1 MGMLNMLEQYYN
13 FLAERAINWLSN
25 QKEINPADKFFVLL
39 EDKEEAEN
47 FYSALNK
54 LSYSS
59 KTRFSS
65 EKYAY
70 STIGYQKQDTNI
82 LFVAPINT
90 ITQDF
95 LVTVRNRV
103 NENSGDWENTAVFFV
118 VYDAL
123 DSIIGG
129 SYDMSQKDAPFNVN
143 TIRKDI
149 EREINNNSEIKESE
163 KDFLTSYLN
172 DITQSTNSS
181 LRDYEIIFNALS
193 NKTIEKN
200 DYANMGFFPDS
211 SLDSLQKKERLK
223 RIERNKESFNEIEN
237 FHALFEPREKIED
250 YVIGDT
256 LINKLSKGDSWKET
270 DYKEVINGLNKKDEQ
285 KSTKVEFSEDM
296 LTTDDSDEWL
306 RLAGKTATKRKK
318 LFVLLSNHHEETNLS
333 YSVKFDS
340 NVKRA
345 FVVETNTFLLSENGQ
360 VKDSMVYST
369 SGKNL
374 NLNFK
379 ELDPNQS
386 YGGKI
391 TYKHNNVPRLKFEIL
406 FMIVPF
412 KLEGIKQLKPN
423 YSIEV
428 LKSKKEFYFKIS
440 NDVPSYTFG
449 DDIKEVLSI
458 TDINSLDIPE
468 LLNKELT
475 ITDVDM
481 DNNGDSSDI
490 RLKTYYQNY
499 FFPISLSDVIDKPL
513 PASPITIERVR
524 LGAAEELRY
533 EDQKIF
539 TGSQVISVEENYKS
553 ILNMER
559 KIVKEKILY
568 SKILSDDFLKVE
580 LALPEEL
587 EQSYI
592 ELFNY
597 YEANN
602 TLPSLAI
609 NSDDHI
615 RLLKKI
621 EKEVN
626 KHLSNIQ
633 EDYSVDPVLRNILKI
648 GCIVENDDIKLSP
661 LHPLLISYQVELHEQ
676 ISKEHS
682 IPKENILSTLHPGY
696 LAPYLKLSNKQYQSS
711 YTKNAPRWLTF
722 NELEERPISDLG
734 INIISSRIE
743 DYLSQYRY
751 LFNTNS
757 ELALNISAINIVDE
771 ENFFSAVIRFFFNRM
786 TQVKRLEDINPIN
799 IYFDKISPKMGSLF
813 GRLYE
818 LTQLDQLSELTNE
831 KLKNTQFSDY
841 EILELLQEKINIFNL
856 NEVDTV
862 PYFHITFYQFIQLKE
877 VNIYK
882 NDNISKN
889 YSMNGL
895 LSTPQFSKDKGKY
908 LNGFGVGSFVE
919 DNPSNLVK
927 TTARLNS
934 VAAASNTD
942 SDIYSANNT
951 LVNYLKLLEYSDLKS
966 TIDNSSWV
974 TFLNLDVDL
983 SYFFNENN
991 GELLIIHYTDQST
1004 TSQYESITVT
1014 NDVSQYDFLIRE
1026 TLPKVTTDKDYFD
1039 TKEIIKNFNVLNGQW
1054 LLKMISN
1061 SKNQSNY
1068 NYLREKM
1075 SIISAY
1081 KQLLGILQHD
1091 HFIWIPVSLEE
1102 ILRVSGM
1109 VGFSQKEGLF
1119 STRNLGKSGSASDDL
1134 LFMGIDTRDDEL
1146 NIHLLPVEVKVGQ
1159 NKNNVTIK
1167 AIEQV
1172 KNTSDIFD
1180 EYITEK
1186 NEDTFMRDY
1195 YQNFFVSIMITNLK
1209 KIKSSG
1215 LISNHKTIEFDQ
1227 LKDRLILGDYTFSDS
1242 LKSYY
1247 GNGIVFEF
1255 TNGVHY
1261 RETQMI
1267 SEHNVMLIKVPETDA
1282 YDLVSEPI
1290 DLLIDKIQS
1299 NQFDY
1304 SSSVLLKNLLN
1315 NSSPGEDTQTE
1326 STESDNSNEL
1336 DRNNKNDSGT
1346 HVNDTDDTVDD
1357 SGEKYSEETE
1367 DKDSAIKGLHPK
1379 LQDKR
1384 LLIGEHL
1391 NSNNSIYWEYGH
1403 PNLSNRHM
1411 VITGKSGQGKTY
1423 FIQTMLA
1430 ELSSSNIN
1438 SLILDY
1444 TDGFMANQLEE
1455 KFVESFSSK
1464 IDQKIIYS
1472 TKLPIN
1478 PFKLQDL
1485 EINGLSFPETIQ
1497 DMTDRI
1503 VQIIDFVFEL
1513 GIQQRSV
1520 LSESIMEGYKVNG
1533 ESYTFTHLKNDLVY
1547 SEDAARRNLYGR
1559 ISGLLNRDP
1568 FSYTNDFNWD
1578 DVFGNDGSIN
1588 VFQFAGFQSNI
1599 QIVMLEFLL
1608 WDIFQYAK
1616 NGDESKP
1623 LPIILDEIQNLNFN
1637 SSSPVVKILREGRK
1651 YGLSGLF
1658 ATQSLTSIKGNDSES
1673 IYNAAEQVHFL
1684 PPDNQIVP
1692 ISKMISSNKSERLD
1706 IEDQLKRLHKGEAI
1720 VYGPILSE
1728 DGSLTMPMK
1737 HLTKITSFENRNI

>member
-1 MGMLNMLEQYYN
+1 MLNMLEQYYN
-13 FLAERAINWLSN
+13 FLAERAINWLNN

-39 EDKEEAEN
+39 EDREEAEN

-54 LSYSS
+54 LSYNN
-59 KTRFSS
+59 KTHFSS
-65 EKYAY
+65 EKYSY
-70 STIGYQKQDTNI
+70 STIGYQKEDTNV

-103 NENSGDWENTAVFFV
+103 NENSGDWKNTAVFFV

-149 EREINNNSEIKESE
+149 EREISNNSEIKESE
-163 KDFLTSYLN
+163 KDFLTLYLN

-256 LINKLSKGDSWKET
+256 LINKLSKEDSWKET

-285 KSTKVEFSEDM
+285 KSTKIEFSEDM
-296 LTTDDSDEWL
+296 LTSDNSDEWL

-318 LFVLLSNHHEETNLS
+318 LFILLSNHHAETNLN
-333 YSVKFDS
+333 YSIKFDG
-340 NVKRA
+340 NVKKT
-345 FVVETNTFLLSENGQ
+345 FVVDTNTFLYSENGEE
-360 VKDSMVYST
+360 KDSLNYSA

-374 NLNFK
+374 NLDFK
-379 ELDPNQS
+379 DLDPNQS
-386 YGGKI
+386 YGGKV
-391 TYKHNNVPRLKFEIL
+391 TYKHNNVPRLKFEII

-449 DDIKEVLSI
+449 EDIREKLSI
-458 TDINSLDIPE
+458 TEINSLGRPE

-475 ITDVDM
+475 ITNEDM
-481 DNNGDSSDI
+481 DNYGDSSDI

-524 LGAAEELRY
+524 LGATEELRY

-559 KIVKEKILY
+559 KIVKDKMLY
-568 SKILSDDFLKVE
+568 SKILSEDFQKVE

-587 EQSYI
+587 KESYL
-592 ELFNY
+592 ELFDY
-597 YEANN
+597 YEENN

-609 NSDDHI
+609 NSDEHI

-626 KHLSNIQ
+626 EHLSSIQ
-633 EDYSVDPVLRNILKI
+633 EDFSIDPILKNILKA

-661 LHPLLISYQVELHEQ
+661 LHPLLISYQVELNDQ
-676 ISKEHS
+676 ISGEHS

-771 ENFFSAVIRFFFNRM
+771 ENFFSAVIRFIFNRM
-786 TQVKRLEDINPIN
+786 AQVKRLEDINPIN

-818 LTQLDQLSELTNE
+818 LTQLEQLSELTNE

-841 EILELLQEKINIFNL
+841 EILELLQDKINIFNL

-889 YSMNGL
+889 YSLNGL

-908 LNGFGVGSFVE
+908 LNGFGVGSFKE
-919 DNPSNLVK
+919 SNPSNLIK
-927 TTARLNS
+927 TTSGLNS
-934 VAAASNTD
+934 VAAASNSD
-942 SDIYSANNT
+942 SDIYSNNNT

-1026 TLPKVTTDKDYFD
+1026 TLPKVTTNKDYFD

-1091 HFIWIPVSLEE
+1091 HFIWVPVSLEE

-1134 LFMGIDTRDDEL
+1134 LFLGIDTRDDNL
-1146 NIHLLPVEVKVGQ
+1146 NIHILPVEVKVGQ
-1159 NKNNVTIK
+1159 NKNDVTIK

-1172 KNTSDIFD
+1172 KNTSEIFE
-1180 EYITEK
+1180 EYLTER

-1195 YQNFFVSIMITNLK
+1195 YQNFFVSIMITNMK

-1215 LISNHKTIEFDQ
+1215 LLSNHKTIEFDQ

-1267 SEHNVMLIKVPETDA
+1267 SEHDVMLIKVPETDA

-1290 DLLIDKIQS
+1290 DILIDKIQS

-1304 SSSVLLKNLLN
+1304 SSGALLKNVLEDISFKDEIHSKMIESDDSKEPDHKENNNTESGNKDNTEAQDN
-1315 NSSPGEDTQTE
+1315 NSTT
-1326 STESDNSNEL
+1326 T
-1336 DRNNKNDSGT
+1336 K
-1346 HVNDTDDTVDD
+1346 
-1357 SGEKYSEETE
+1357 EEE
-1367 DKDSAIKGLHPK
+1367 EGDLDSAEEMLHDD
-1379 LQDKR
+1379 LNDKR

-1403 PNLSNRHM
+1403 PKLSNRHM

-1430 ELSSSNIN
+1430 ELSRSNIN

-1444 TDGFMANQLEE
+1444 TDGFMDNQLEE
-1455 KFVESFSSK
+1455 NFVEKFKSK
-1464 IDQKIIYS
+1464 IKQEIIYS

-1478 PFKLQDL
+1478 PFKLQEI
-1485 EINGLSFPETIQ
+1485 EINGIPFPETVQ

-1513 GIQQRSV
+1513 GIQQRSL
-1520 LSESIMEGYKVNG
+1520 LSEAIIEGYNVNG
-1533 ESYTFTHLKNDLVY
+1533 ESYTFSHLKNDLTY
-1547 SEDAARRNLYGR
+1547 SEDASRRNLYGR

-1568 FSYTNDFNWD
+1568 FSYKNDFNWD
-1578 DVFGNDGSIN
+1578 HVFGSDGSIN
-1588 VFQFAGFQSNI
+1588 VFQFAGFQNNI
-1599 QIVMLEFLL
+1599 QVVMLEFLL

-1616 NGDESKP
+1616 NGNENKP
-1623 LPIILDEIQNLNFN
+1623 LPIVLDEIQNLNFN

-1673 IYNAAEQVHFL
+1673 IFNAAEQVHFL

-1692 ISKMISSNKSERLD
+1692 ISKMISSNKSERVE

-1720 VYGPILSE
+1720 VYGPILSN
-1728 DGSLTMPMK
+1728 DGNLTMPLK
-1737 HLTKITSFENRNI
+1737 HLTKVTSFESRNI